1 MTDGEDEYRVLG
13 CEPSVLRDVSV
24 TTTREDEFPAPVLRD
39 SAEQRMIGKCL
50 EGAADTEDLA
60 AGSQRILCGDEVE
73 QPLEVPPRAGRY
85 FDARQR
91 RVRGRLAF
99 ESSTRDSR

>member
-1 MTDGEDEYRVLG
+1 MTDGKDEYRVLG

-39 SAEQRMIGKCL
+39 STEQRMVGKCL

-60 AGSQRILCGDEVE
+60 AGSQRVLCGDEVE
-73 QPLEVPPRAGRY
+73 QPLEVPQRAGRY
-85 FDARQR
+85 FDVRQR

-99 ESSTRDSR
+99 ESTARDSR